1 MEQPESNRHA
11 MIAFEASLPP
21 DIAEI
26 LDAFVGAGRVL
37 PRTALKQAVERWSDL
52 APVLLAVLEAVAGGA
67 EITERVDSILFFGIY
82 LMAQVQERR
91 AFPLLCAI
99 AADRDRLDTLIGDAV
114 TEDLSVIFARTYD
127 GDSAPLRALIESK
140 SASEYVRDAGIGA
153 IAWLTVTGQIERE
166 ETARYLRDLH
176 ATLQPQGECWV
187 WVGWQQAIA
196 VLGFSE
202 LTPLVENAFA
212 RGLIGRDVMSL
223 KHFRED
229 LSAALQ
235 AADHTT
241 VFDKNIRDDGRFDDV
256 AALLSTWPGFQPLP
270 APRRAAPSPEPVAV
284 PVRDP
289 YRGVGRNDP
298 CPCGSGKKYKKCC
311 L

>member
-1 MEQPESNRHA
+1 
-11 MIAFEASLPP
+11 MILDEARIPAH
-21 DIAEI
+21 IGEI
-26 LDAFVGAGRVL
+26 LDAFAAAGRVL
-37 PRTALKQAVERWSDL
+37 PCAALNQAVERWPEV
-52 APVLLAVLEAVAGGA
+52 APVILDILESVAAGA
-67 EITERVDSILFFGIY
+67 GITERVESILFFGIY
-82 LMAQVQERR
+82 LMTQVRERR

-99 AADRDRLDTLIGDAV
+99 AADGNWFDTLFGDAI
-114 TEDLSVIFARTYD
+114 TEDLSVIFSRTYD
-127 GDSAPLRALIESK
+127 GDLTPLRALIELE
-140 SASEYVRDAGIGA
+140 SADEFIRDAGLGA
-153 IAWLTVTGQIERE
+153 IAWLTVTGQVDRE
-166 ETARYLRDLH
+166 ETAAYLRELH
-176 ATLQPQGECWV
+176 ATLQPQEECSV

-196 VLGFSE
+196 LLGFSE
-202 LTPLVENAFA
+202 LTPLVEDAFA
-212 RGLIGRDVMSL
+212 RGLIGDHIMSL
-223 KHFRED
+223 SHFHED

>member
-1 MEQPESNRHA
+1 MVA
-11 MIAFEASLPP
+11 LEAPISP

-37 PRTALKQAVERWSDL
+37 PLTALKQAVERWPDL
-52 APVLLAVLEAVAGGA
+52 APVLLAVLEVVAGGG
-67 EITERVDSILFFGIY
+67 EVTERVDSILFFGIY

-127 GDSAPLRALIESK
+127 GNPAPLRALIESK
-140 SASEYVRDAGIGA
+140 SANEYVRDAGIGA

-176 ATLQPQGECWV
+176 ATLQPQEECWV

-202 LTPLVENAFA
+202 LTPLVEDAFA

-229 LSAALQ
+229 MSAALQ
-235 AADHTT
+235 AADPAAI
-241 VFDKNIRDDGRFDDV
+241 FGSNIRDDGRLDDV
-256 AALLSTWPGFQPLP
+256 AAHLSTWAAFQPLP
-270 APRRAAPSPEPVAV
+270 APRRVAPPARPAAVQ
-284 PVRDP
+284 VRDP